1 MKKKYII
8 KLWLI
13 FLILYLVY
21 YMTILHPFPVYI
33 YMCVYIS
40 EFHAFSPNQPL
51 VFRSFIPIDSSLF
64 SFWVKPFVLLKN
76 L

>member
-1 MKKKYII
+1 
-8 KLWLI
+8 
-13 FLILYLVY
+13 
-21 YMTILHPFPVYI
+21 
-33 YMCVYIS
+33 MCVYIS